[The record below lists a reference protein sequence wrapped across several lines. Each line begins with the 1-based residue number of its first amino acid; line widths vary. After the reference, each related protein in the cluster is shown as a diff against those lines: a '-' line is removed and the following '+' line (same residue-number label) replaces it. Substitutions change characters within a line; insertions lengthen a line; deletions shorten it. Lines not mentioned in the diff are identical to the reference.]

1 VTTKQNRS
9 STLGD
14 RLASVARVSLA
25 PALVLGALFLAA
37 RPAGAQ
43 DFRILQE
50 NRPPD
55 SLANAPSS
63 GTPPELLVPRVLI
76 AGDSWAQYMWD
87 DGSHN
92 DLFDRYGQGDKRAVS
107 LSLGSDPGPNYPGPE
122 YAVSGSEARQWA
134 DTANYPWIANMV
146 AALEAN
152 PTIDWVIL
160 SIGGN
165 DVLAGKS
172 GGGWYKDMDLDSPGS
187 EQALFDRIEE
197 DTFAIIDAALAVRPG
212 IRVLL
217 SSYEFPNFNV
227 GFWCFV
233 YACPKRSDLSRSG
246 SDLVTDQE
254 LNAMMVE
261 VEQRR
266 VAWTNA
272 TDRVDYDHSVGLM
285 HHRYGDGVSAPGVL
299 PHPGQLPP
307 LYEPFPGG
315 NPARPTLRSNFR
327 TPNGI
332 DADPIHLDY
341 EGYQYKIAN
350 ETETTFFPEFRGAAT
365 ATLPAVGGTL
375 DGWTDGTLSGTSGIR
390 LGDNGIASY
399 RGLLTFDTAAIPDGA
414 QVTRASLY
422 LVRSAGTGTN
432 PFASAAHGPAGI
444 DVIRGTFGAPEVE
457 PSDALAPADALDAG
471 DVIGSARTN
480 GHAIRIDLGAAGLA
494 ALNDAGLT
502 QFRVSFPAIGSGT
515 TSDYITF
522 HDGEAGPPPS
532 GGLPSLA
539 TYMSSRAPF
548 LDIEWSVTSSVP
560 HGDLALGGP
569 RMAPCSPNPLR
580 ASTTLRFTLPE
591 AGPGRLEIFD
601 IAGRLV
607 RRLVDRPLPG
617 GAHSVTWNRCDDTGN
632 RVAAGVYMARIDAAG
647 LSDAIRLVVVD

>member
-1 VTTKQNRS
+1 MNSNRAS
-9 STLGD
+9 RHDDGLA
-14 RLASVARVSLA
+14 RLWRGWFTGAVAC
-25 PALVLGALFLAA
+25 GALFLVV
-37 RPAGAQ
+37 PSAGAQ
-43 DFRILQE
+43 DFRVLQE
-50 NRPPD
+50 NRPAD
-55 SLANAPSS
+55 SLANAPPA
-63 GTPPELLVPRVLI
+63 GTPPELLVPRVLL

-122 YAVSGSEARQWA
+122 YSVSGSEARQWA

-152 PTIDWVIL
+152 PTIDRVVL

-165 DVLAGKS
+165 DILAGKS

-197 DTFAIIDAALAVRPG
+197 DTFTIIEAALAVRPG

-254 LNAMMVE
+254 LNAMMVS

-272 TDRVDYDHSVGLM
+272 ADRVDYDHSVGLM

-299 PHPGQLPP
+299 PHPGQVPP

-350 ETETTFFPEFRGAAT
+350 ETETTFFPEFRGGAT

-390 LGDNGIASY
+390 LGDNGTVPY
-399 RGLLTFDTAAIPDGA
+399 RGLLTFDTASIPDGA

-422 LVRSAGTGTN
+422 LIRSAATGTN
-432 PFASAAHGPAGI
+432 PFTSAAYGLPRV
-444 DVIRGTFGAPEVE
+444 DVVRGTFGAPEVE
-457 PSDALAPADALDAG
+457 PSDVLAPADALDAG

-480 GHAIRIDLGAAGLA
+480 GHAIRIDLDAAGLA

-502 QFRVSFPAIGSGT
+502 QFRVSFPAVGSGT
-515 TSDYITF
+515 VIDYITF
-522 HDGEAGPPPS
+522 HDGEAGPPPA

-548 LDIEWSVTSSVP
+548 LDVQWSVTSSVP
-560 HGDLALGGP
+560 DRDVELVGP
-569 RMAPCSPNPLR
+569 RLAPCSPNPLR

-591 AGPGRLEIFD
+591 ALSSRLEIFD
-601 IAGRLV
+601 ISGRLV
-607 RRLVDRPLPG
+607 RRLLDRPLAT

-632 RVAAGVYMARIDAAG
+632 RVAAGVYMARIDAG
-647 LSDAIRLVVVD
+647 GRSDAMRVVVVD